1 MPGLPHVTPACCK
14 DEAVSSDA
22 SYNRLVAE
30 GRRILNG
37 LRIGRPGRSR
47 FYWTLFP
54 PAQVLRLYYR
64 VRVYGRSFVGPGPA
78 ILVGNHVSLL
88 DPVLVGLSNRFRVTF
103 FTKVEVFERI
113 GAMFFRWTGQIP
125 IRRGDEASTKWALE
139 MAADS
144 VARGS
149 KLSIYPEG
157 TRSADGVTLHRLH
170 RRVLIP
176 VLQSNADV
184 PIHAMT
190 ISYGNRSLWR
200 RNVEIRFSESLVIN
214 LEDSADQITRL
225 ITEELIALG
234 GMPYEHTFS
243 RIRTKHHEPS

>member
-1 MPGLPHVTPACCK
+1 
-14 DEAVSSDA
+14 VSSDA
-22 SYNRLVAE
+22 GYHALVAE

-47 FYWTLFP
+47 LYWLVFP
-54 PAQVLRLYYR
+54 PAQVLRLRYR
-64 VRVYGRSFVGPGPA
+64 IRVHGRSHVGPGPA
-78 ILVGNHVSLL
+78 ILVGNHLSLL

-103 FTKVEVFERI
+103 FTKVEVFERV
-113 GAMFFRWTGQIP
+113 GAIFFRWTGQIP

-139 MAADS
+139 IAADS

-176 VLQSNADV
+176 VLQSNAKV

-190 ISYGNRSLWR
+190 IAYTDKSLWR
-200 RNVEIRFSESLVIN
+200 RNVEIRFSECLTIN
-214 LEDSADQITRL
+214 REDSADTITQIVTDAL
-225 ITEELIALG
+225 IELG

-243 RIRTKHHEPS
+243 RIHSAHREST

>member
-1 MPGLPHVTPACCK
+1 MIKSQDVR
-14 DEAVSSDA
+14 VSSDDA
-22 SYNRLVAE
+22 YNALVSE
-30 GRRILNG
+30 GRQGLNG

-47 FYWTLFP
+47 LYWALFP
-54 PAQVLRLYYR
+54 PAQFLRLRYR
-64 VRVYGRSFVGPGPA
+64 IRVYGRSHVKAGPA
-78 ILVGNHVSLL
+78 ILVGNHLSLL

-103 FTKVEVFERI
+103 FTKVEVFEQI
-113 GAMFFRWTGQIP
+113 GAIFFRWTGQIP
-125 IRRGDEASTKWALE
+125 IRRGDETSTKWALE

-176 VLQSNADV
+176 ILQSNADV
-184 PIHAMT
+184 PVHAMT
-190 ISYGNRSLWR
+190 IAYGNRAFLR
-200 RNVEIRFSESLVIN
+200 KNVEIRFSEKLEIN
-214 LEDSADQITRL
+214 LDESADQITRL
-225 ITEELIALG
+225 ITEAIISLG

-243 RIRTKHHEPS
+243 RIHTQHREST

>member
-1 MPGLPHVTPACCK
+1 
-14 DEAVSSDA
+14 
-22 SYNRLVAE
+22 
-30 GRRILNG
+30 
-37 LRIGRPGRSR
+37 
-47 FYWTLFP
+47 
-54 PAQVLRLYYR
+54 
-64 VRVYGRSFVGPGPA
+64 
-78 ILVGNHVSLL
+78 LVGNHLSLL

-113 GAMFFRWTGQIP
+113 GAIFFRWTGQIP

-139 MAADS
+139 IAADS
-144 VARGS
+144 VARGC

-176 VLQSNADV
+176 VLQSNATV

-190 ISYGNRSLWR
+190 IAYTDKSLWR
-200 RNVEIRFSESLVIN
+200 RNVEIRFSECLTIN
-214 LEDSADQITRL
+214 REESADTITQVVTHAL
-225 ITEELIALG
+225 IELG

-243 RIRTKHHEPS
+243 RIHSAHREST